1 MERIMQITEE
11 VMSDVKVLVNR
22 FIRINDYANQ
32 SPEFKEDL
40 LSETFLVLL
49 EGYGGARIEG
59 EKYFA
64 VQMAARRLGWK
75 SSSDEQ
81 TGVDL
86 STESNYRVMG
96 NSGQNH
102 EQDVDIKDWMD
113 TKLSGYQQ
121 EIVHALMAGES
132 QEQIAQSHGVSQP
145 TIAARVKEIR
155 IEAMKAGYNV
165 N

>member
-22 FIRINDYANQ
+22 FVRVNTTVDQ
-32 SPEFKEDL
+32 SPEFREDL
-40 LSETFLVLL
+40 LNETFLVLL
-49 EGYGGARIEG
+49 EGYGGAKIDG

-64 VQMAARRLGWK
+64 VQMAAKRLGWK
-75 SSSDEQ
+75 SASDEK

-102 EQDVDIKDWMD
+102 EQDVEKV
-113 TKLSGYQQ
+113 
-121 EIVHALMAGES
+121 IVTEVRS
-132 QEQIAQSHGVSQP
+132 
-145 TIAARVKEIR
+145 
-155 IEAMKAGYNV
+155 
-165 N
+165 